1 MCWSSV
7 LSMLYVTE
15 HKGMAEHMK
24 DRHVLKIS
32 NITKVYPGVT
42 ALDNV
47 TFEAYGGEVLGLVGV
62 NGAGKSTLMNI
73 LGGITTAT
81 SGTVSFD
88 DTVLHI
94 SSPKDSERAG
104 IGFSHQEPVLFSH
117 MSVAENICM
126 THLDRMV
133 DYKKI
138 RQTATKYLSFLGSN
152 IDPRT
157 KISDLPIGS
166 RQLVAIARAI
176 YEGGKIL
183 LFDEPTSSFTE
194 SEKDQLFQVIRTLK
208 QQGIIIFYI
217 SHFMDEIEE
226 ICDRVVVLRDGQV
239 VMDNTIAAITRQDI
253 LRNMISGEI
262 VSQSRKEYEKGQ
274 TILKVENL
282 SRRNVLNNISFEIHA
297 GEIVGLWGLMGSGR
311 TELLRAIYGL
321 DRTDSGKI
329 SIMNNSGAMVKAKQR
344 EIKKYFGFLTE
355 SRHDDGIFLPWTIWE
370 NITAPNLKQFLL
382 KKVFLNKEKQ
392 IAAAEEFSRKVQ
404 IKAPN
409 VWNRAE
415 QLSGG
420 NQQKVIIAKWLM
432 HNPRVFLMDEPTRG
446 VDIGAK
452 AEIQK
457 MLREFA
463 ERGAGILVVSSELEE
478 ISVLSDRLLIIKQ
491 GQLVAQLDHTEIT
504 KDNIM
509 SYCT

>member
-1 MCWSSV
+1 
-7 LSMLYVTE
+7 
-15 HKGMAEHMK
+15 MK

-42 ALDNV
+42 ALDDV
-47 TFEAYGGEVLGLVGV
+47 TFTAYGGEVLGLVGV

-81 SGTVSFD
+81 SGTICFD
-88 DTVLHI
+88 DTVLDI

-104 IGFSHQEPVLFSH
+104 IGFIHQEPVLFSH

-126 THLDRMV
+126 THLDKIV
-133 DYKKI
+133 DYRKI
-138 RQTATKYLSFLGSN
+138 RQTASKYLSFLGSE
-152 IDPRT
+152 IDPKT
-157 KISDLPIGS
+157 KISDLSIGS
-166 RQLVAIARAI
+166 KQLVAIARAI

-194 SEKDQLFQVIRTLK
+194 SEKKHLFQFIRTLK
-208 QQGIIIFYI
+208 EQGIIIFYI

-226 ICDRVVVLRDGQV
+226 VCDRVVVLRDGHV
-239 VMDNTIAAITRQDI
+239 VMEDSLAAITRQDI
-253 LRNMISGEI
+253 LRSMISGEI
-262 VSQSRKEYEKGQ
+262 VAQARKECAKGK
-274 TILKVENL
+274 TILKVEGL
-282 SRRNVLNNISFEIHA
+282 SRRNVLTDISFEIRA

-321 DRTDSGKI
+321 DRIDAGKI
-329 SIMNNSGAMVKAKQR
+329 SVMDSKGMLVKAKRR

-370 NITAPNLKQFLL
+370 NITAPNLKQFLQA
-382 KKVFLNKEKQ
+382 KVFLNKRKQVVEAEK
-392 IAAAEEFSRKVQ
+392 FSKQVR
-404 IKAPN
+404 IKAPD

-432 HNPRVFLMDEPTRG
+432 HDPKVFLMDEPTRG

-452 AEIQK
+452 AEIQN
-457 MLREFA
+457 MLRGFA
-463 ERGAGILVVSSELEE
+463 EKGAGILVVSSELEE
-478 ISVLSDRLLIIKQ
+478 ISVLSDRVLIIKQ
-491 GQLVAQLDHTEIT
+491 GRLVAELDHAAIT
-504 KDNIM
+504 KDNMM